1 MAPYDSK
8 EMNDALGFIKGL
20 VDDGSI
26 HPDTI
31 NISAPE
37 ARELF
42 AQGQAAFLCQGTVS
56 YTHLNFYRHV
66 SSFEWNGNERSS
78 IGGKCKDYW
87 TKTDGQWH

>member
-1 MAPYDSK
+1 MKYVVISEKDLQENSK

-42 AQGQAAFLCQGTVS
+42 AHPRCWS
-56 YTHLNFYRHV
+56 P
-66 SSFEWNGNERSS
+66 S
-78 IGGKCKDYW
+78 
-87 TKTDGQWH
+87 